1 MGEWL
6 RAAIFGVGV
15 CLLTA
20 AALADEGAKP
30 DHAQAEAR
38 SGAETS
44 VPTTEKTQGALDHE
58 EAEARGAPRDA
69 VPGPEFA
76 GPTDHATVE
85 SRGAAPQK

>member
-6 RAAIFGVGV
+6 RAAILGASVS
-15 CLLTA
+15 LLPA

-30 DHAQAEAR
+30 DHARAEAR

-44 VPTTEKTQGALDHE
+44 VPTTEKTEGALDHE
-58 EAEARGAPRDA
+58 EAEARGAPRDS
-69 VPGPEFA
+69 VPGPELA
-76 GPTDHATVE
+76 GATDHATVE